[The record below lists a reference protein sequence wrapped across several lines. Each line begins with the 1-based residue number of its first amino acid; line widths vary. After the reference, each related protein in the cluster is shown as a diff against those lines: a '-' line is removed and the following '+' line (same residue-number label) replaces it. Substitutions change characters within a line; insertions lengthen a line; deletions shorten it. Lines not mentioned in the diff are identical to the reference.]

1 MGIAVKLQAFEGP
14 LDLLLHLIEKNK
26 VSIYDIPIAEITDQ
40 YMAYLHEMKKQD
52 LGVMSEFLLMAA
64 TLLDIKSR
72 MLLPKEVNEEGEEED
87 PRQELVQ
94 QLLEYKMYKYISY
107 ELKERRQDAAQVLY
121 HKQDLP
127 EEVKAYKQPVSTE
140 ELLAGVTLSRMHRI
154 FVDIIRRQNN
164 RIDPIRSTFGTLQK
178 EEVDMDQMREKVAE
192 YIEQHEVCNFRELL
206 LGQATPLAVELV

>member
-192 YIEQHEVCNFRELL
+192 YI
-206 LGQATPLAVELV
+206 

>member
-178 EEVDMDQMREKVAE
+178 EEVDAGKSGRI
-192 YIEQHEVCNFRELL
+192 Y
-206 LGQATPLAVELV
+206 

>member
-206 LGQATPLAVELV
+206 LGWFDSGTRHFV

>member
-192 YIEQHEVCNFRELL
+192 YIEQHELY
-206 LGQATPLAVELV
+206 Q

>member
-178 EEVDMDQMREKVAE
+178 EEVDMDQMREKSGRI
-192 YIEQHEVCNFRELL
+192 Y
-206 LGQATPLAVELV
+206 

>member
-154 FVDIIRRQNN
+154 FVDIIWRQNN
-164 RIDPIRSTFGTLQK
+164 RIDPIRTG
-178 EEVDMDQMREKVAE
+178 R
-192 YIEQHEVCNFRELL
+192 
-206 LGQATPLAVELV
+206 

>member
-14 LDLLLHLIEKNK
+14 LDLLPHLIEKNK

-178 EEVDMDQMREKVAE
+178 EEVDMDQMREKVE
-192 YIEQHEVCNFRELL
+192 E
-206 LGQATPLAVELV
+206 